1 MIVGRRPGDPR
12 SRATMWVLPGEPI
25 TAVALPLW
33 VEAGRS
39 PEPFWKGDEA
49 PLWVESLRIKKIA
62 RPFPE
67 SDREEYLNARRLDNR
82 DGTGF
87 LPRLL
92 AAEDEIFD
100 RTATFLA
107 ALADA
112 RGAGGLP
119 GRDGGEGAGDDAV
132 DPALTA
138 EKSDRGH
145 APKRRR
151 FEMASARTLTAR
163 LLLFAAGILCG
174 ASAVAA
180 GPLRITVLY
189 DNTAARPDCR
199 ADWGFACLVEGTQK
213 TILFDTGT
221 KADVFAANV
230 GALRVDLSRVDAL
243 VISHPHGDHTGG
255 IPVALKARP
264 GLPVSCP
271 SAPRPPWRSRC
282 GRTGRASSSPEGPAD
297 VGPDAL
303 VTGPVGGRI
312 PEQALVVR
320 RPEGLVVVT
329 GCSHPGIVAIVEKA
343 KQVAGGK
350 LLAVLGGFH
359 LLEHSDDAVAG
370 IVARFQELG
379 VEKVGATHCTG
390 EKAIEAFRKAYG
402 ARFVEMGAGRVVEL
416 P

>member
-1 MIVGRRPGDPR
+1 MN
-12 SRATMWVLPGEPI
+12 
-25 TAVALPLW
+25 
-33 VEAGRS
+33 
-39 PEPFWKGDEA
+39 
-49 PLWVESLRIKKIA
+49 SLRPA
-62 RPFPE
+62 PGGPRP
-67 SDREEYLNARRLDNR
+67 
-82 DGTGF
+82 
-87 LPRLL
+87 
-92 AAEDEIFD
+92 
-100 RTATFLA
+100 AT
-107 ALADA
+107 
-112 RGAGGLP
+112 
-119 GRDGGEGAGDDAV
+119 
-132 DPALTA
+132 
-138 EKSDRGH
+138 SW
-145 APKRRR
+145 
-151 FEMASARTLTAR
+151 
-163 LLLFAAGILCG
+163 LLLFAAGVLCG
-174 ASAVAA
+174 GPAVAA

-189 DNTAARPDCR
+189 DNTAHRQDCS
-199 ADWGFACLVEGTQK
+199 ADWGFACLIEGTET

-230 GALRVDLSRVDAL
+230 GALRVDLSHVDAL

-264 GLPVSCP
+264 GLSVLLPFGSP
-271 SAPRPPWRSRC
+271 SALAESLRSD
-282 GRTGRASSSPEGPAD
+282 GASVLAPEGPAD
-297 VGPDAL
+297 VGRDAL
-303 VTGPVGGRI
+303 VTGPAGGRV